1 MMEINDPFKMLLKE
15 MGMTEDSMQQ
25 TLSQIP
31 FDAVYDK
38 QTNDLVL
45 RMWHISYFLFSHL
58 SLKGFRKFP
67 NWKVLSKE
75 MTLNGLPFA
84 SV

>member
-45 RMWHISYFLFSHL
+45 RM
-58 SLKGFRKFP
+58 
-67 NWKVLSKE
+67 
-75 MTLNGLPFA
+75 
-84 SV
+84 